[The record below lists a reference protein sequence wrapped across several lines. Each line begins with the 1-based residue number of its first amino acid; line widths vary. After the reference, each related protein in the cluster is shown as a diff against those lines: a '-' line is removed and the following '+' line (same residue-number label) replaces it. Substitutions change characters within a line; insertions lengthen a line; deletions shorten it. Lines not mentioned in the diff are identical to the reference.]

1 MKILNKFSDAVIF
14 EDDAP
19 SIKLTVET
27 AVKARANLCRAN
39 LGGADLRGAN
49 LCRANLRGANLR
61 GADLGGADLGGAY
74 LHGAYLH
81 GANLHGAYL
90 HGADLGGA
98 DLGGAYLHGAGLGG
112 ANLGGANLRGANL
125 RGANLRGADLRGA
138 NGKTIKLVG
147 KRPVLQIGPL
157 GSRADTLLAF
167 VTDDGVWVRAG
178 CFWGSLLDFA
188 AAVDRTHGTNEHA
201 QEYGLA
207 IQMIKLHASLSGV
220 E

>member
-49 LCRANLRGANLR
+49 LCR
-61 GADLGGADLGGAY
+61 
-74 LHGAYLH
+74 
-81 GANLHGAYL
+81 
-90 HGADLGGA
+90 
-98 DLGGAYLHGAGLGG
+98 
-112 ANLGGANLRGANL
+112 ANL

>member
-39 LGGADLRGAN
+39 LG
-49 LCRANLRGANLR
+49 
-61 GADLGGADLGGAY
+61 
-74 LHGAYLH
+74 
-81 GANLHGAYL
+81 
-90 HGADLGGA
+90 
-98 DLGGAYLHGAGLGG
+98 
-112 ANLGGANLRGANL
+112 
-125 RGANLRGADLRGA
+125 GADLRGA

>member
-27 AVKARANLCRAN
+27 AVKARANLCR
-39 LGGADLRGAN
+39 
-49 LCRANLRGANLR
+49 
-61 GADLGGADLGGAY
+61 
-74 LHGAYLH
+74 
-81 GANLHGAYL
+81 
-90 HGADLGGA
+90 
-98 DLGGAYLHGAGLGG
+98 
-112 ANLGGANLRGANL
+112 ANL